1 MKKQIIIIAGLV
13 SVIMTPPAS
22 AVTQCLPLDMDNCEI
37 NQTPSEYATT
47 WKVDCGEFL
56 YGIAACS
63 PTPAYM
69 GITSTIEMPSDTES
83 EYLFCFCRIMSPIK
97 MRSWAL
103 ANTTVE
109 NAICHR
115 DCARKCAE
123 SFLLSDSYLR
133 KAFEDNFLR

>member
-1 MKKQIIIIAGLV
+1 MKKQIIIAGLV

-37 NQTPSEYATT
+37 SQTPSEYATT
-47 WKVDCGEFL
+47 WKVYCGEPL

-83 EYLFCFCRIMSPIK
+83 EYLSCFCRIMSPIR
-97 MRSWAL
+97 MQSWAT
-103 ANTTVE
+103 ANATVE

-115 DCARKCAE
+115 DCARMCAE
-123 SFLLSDSYLR
+123 SFLLSYSYLR
-133 KAFEDNFLR
+133 QAFEDNFLR

>member
-1 MKKQIIIIAGLV
+1 MKKQIIIAGLV

-37 NQTPSEYATT
+37 SQTPSEYATT
-47 WKVDCGEFL
+47 WEVDCGEPL

-63 PTPAYM
+63 PTNAYL
-69 GITSTIEMPSDTES
+69 GKTSTIEMPSDTES
-83 EYLFCFCRIMSPIK
+83 ESLKCFCRIMSPIM
-97 MRSWAL
+97 MRSWAV
-103 ANTTVE
+103 ANATVE

-115 DCARKCAE
+115 DCARMCAE
-123 SFLLSDSYLR
+123 SFLLSYSYLR

>member
-13 SVIMTPPAS
+13 SVIMAPPAS

-37 NQTPSEYATT
+37 SQTPSEYATT
-47 WKVDCGEFL
+47 WEVYCGEPL

-63 PTPAYM
+63 PTNAYL
-69 GITSTIEMPSDTES
+69 GKTSTIEMPSDTES
-83 EYLFCFCRIMSPIK
+83 EYLSCFCRIMSPIK
-97 MRSWAL
+97 MRSWAV

-115 DCARKCAE
+115 DCARMCAE
-123 SFLLSDSYLR
+123 SFLLSYSYLR